1 MNKRITAFLLS
12 GVMIFQTDIYAG
24 AAEVQ
29 TPEENY
35 VVMAEEIDAIQEVLG
50 TEVVNEEIPEESHET
65 LMQDAGIVV
74 ADLNSWEIRQL
85 EKADIIV
92 EEDIF
97 FDAAASCDIQQ
108 TGEAAEEETEQGT
121 RPEPE
126 SKTGAETGAEPENE
140 TESES
145 ETEPGVV
152 TEPGNE
158 TASED
163 VTRQENN
170 MEPEEE
176 TESETE
182 LEDKTETEEED
193 DSDSRSIAEP
203 AAEWNLSAVHAQDYV
218 KDGAADRVKI
228 AVLDSGVAYR
238 PDIPVE
244 EHVTENGEAGFVML
258 EDGTGHGTA
267 VASLIVGKPE
277 GEGIQG
283 MNEDAQI
290 YSVQVLDSKNR
301 GKLSSIVKGIYWS
314 IEHDMDIINMSFGTG
329 HDSEILHRAVRDA
342 KDAGILLVAAA
353 GNEPGEAVQYPA
365 AYDEVIAV
373 GASSMKGEIAESSAR
388 GEKVDIYAPGEEIL
402 VDAPLFGMD
411 VADGTSMACAQVT
424 AAASLILERD
434 RSKDIGFVRG
444 LLEDTA
450 NKTIDP
456 ESKKGLLDV
465 EEALKQ
471 YDTYTAGGQKVTDS
485 AEQKPV
491 EVFEEEEIK
500 ALWGGKDHQKTIPE
514 GVGGYKLMYAASV
527 VPDQRELA
535 QCDPNGYCVAR
546 DNPLFKNRRFHGSKN
561 YKYTM
566 EFLIN
571 LAHAY
576 YNNKSVQDVYNSIE
590 PRLHKVEDHFEYS
603 TVQAI
608 EMFLGRS
615 YFSYLGVDEMTKKNK
630 AYKIMGVA
638 VHVAGDIYAHRTI
651 VTKDMIS
658 QFKEADFKNM
668 EEFKR
673 KVATGTVEFRAVK
686 NDLKKTC
693 TKDYED
699 DIHFISSRY
708 ENAKKSVRQLLTP
721 GEKYDFRTKRWS
733 NGALPHKETLKQY

>member
-365 AYDEVIAV
+365 AYDEVIA
-373 GASSMKGEIAESSAR
+373 
-388 GEKVDIYAPGEEIL
+388 
-402 VDAPLFGMD
+402 
-411 VADGTSMACAQVT
+411 
-424 AAASLILERD
+424 
-434 RSKDIGFVRG
+434 
-444 LLEDTA
+444 
-450 NKTIDP
+450 
-456 ESKKGLLDV
+456 
-465 EEALKQ
+465 
-471 YDTYTAGGQKVTDS
+471 
-485 AEQKPV
+485 
-491 EVFEEEEIK
+491 
-500 ALWGGKDHQKTIPE
+500 
-514 GVGGYKLMYAASV
+514 
-527 VPDQRELA
+527 
-535 QCDPNGYCVAR
+535 
-546 DNPLFKNRRFHGSKN
+546 
-561 YKYTM
+561 
-566 EFLIN
+566 
-571 LAHAY
+571 
-576 YNNKSVQDVYNSIE
+576 
-590 PRLHKVEDHFEYS
+590 
-603 TVQAI
+603 
-608 EMFLGRS
+608 
-615 YFSYLGVDEMTKKNK
+615 
-630 AYKIMGVA
+630 
-638 VHVAGDIYAHRTI
+638 
-651 VTKDMIS
+651 
-658 QFKEADFKNM
+658 
-668 EEFKR
+668 
-673 KVATGTVEFRAVK
+673 
-686 NDLKKTC
+686 
-693 TKDYED
+693 
-699 DIHFISSRY
+699 
-708 ENAKKSVRQLLTP
+708 
-721 GEKYDFRTKRWS
+721 
-733 NGALPHKETLKQY
+733 

>member
-12 GVMIFQTDIYAG
+12 GVMIFQTGIYAG

-50 TEVVNEEIPEESHET
+50 TEVVNEEISEESHET

-108 TGEAAEEETEQGT
+108 TREAAGEETEQGT
-121 RPEPE
+121 RPE
-126 SKTGAETGAEPENE
+126 NE
-140 TESES
+140 TEPGVKTQPES
-145 ETEPGVV
+145 ETEPGV
-152 TEPGNE
+152 E
-158 TASED
+158 TAPED
-163 VTRQENN
+163 VTQQENN

-176 TESETE
+176 TETESETE
-182 LEDKTETEEED
+182 LEDETETEEEA

-218 KDGAADRVKI
+218 KDGAADKVKI

-267 VASLIVGKPE
+267 VASLIVGKAE

-388 GEKVDIYAPGEEIL
+388 GEKVDIYAPGVEML
-402 VDAPLFGMD
+402 VDAPLFGMAA
-411 VADGTSMACAQVT
+411 ADGTSMACAQVA

-456 ESKKGLLDV
+456 EFKKGLLDV

-471 YDTYTAGGQKVTDS
+471 YDTYIAGGQKETDS

-527 VPDQRELA
+527 VPDQEELA
-535 QCDPNGYCVAR
+535 QCDPNGRCVAR

-561 YKYTM
+561 YKFTM

-590 PRLHKVEDHFEYS
+590 PRLHKVEDHFKYS

-608 EMFLGRS
+608 EMFLGRR

-658 QFKEADFKNM
+658 QFKESDFIDKNDNNFFGA
-668 EEFKR
+668 FK
-673 KVATGTVEFRAVK
+673 KEVAKGALEFREIK
-686 NDLKKTC
+686 NY
-693 TKDYED
+693 TKGLTSGQSTGKYED
-699 DIHFISSRY
+699 KTTFISSRY
-708 ENAKKSVRQLLTP
+708 ENAKKV
-721 GEKYDFRTKRWS
+721 
-733 NGALPHKETLKQY
+733 